1 MANYPR
7 YALYFAPAPSSA
19 LDRFG
24 AEMLGYDAYHGSN
37 LPFPEGLPADW
48 RDVTQDPRKYGFHA
62 TLKAPIALAEGK
74 TEADLARACEAFADT
89 PRQIPVI
96 EPIIDSISGFIAM
109 IPAKPS
115 AELQQLA
122 ADVTRDFDSFRAP
135 LTPQDR
141 ARRNPER
148 LTPRQVEYLDRWGY
162 PYVMEEFRFHMTL
175 TGRLDAERREVV
187 VPMLRECFAAVRL
200 ATLAIDRLALFR
212 QDDAASRFRIIA
224 HWPLRAPLSSRP

>member
-7 YALYFAPAPSSA
+7 YALYYAPAPGSA
-19 LDRFG
+19 LARFG
-24 AEMLGYDAYHGSN
+24 AAMLGYDPYGGSD
-37 LPFPEGLPADW
+37 LPFPVGVPPDW
-48 RDVTQDPRKYGFHA
+48 REVTQDPRKYGFHA
-62 TLKAPIALAEGK
+62 TLKAPIALAEGR
-74 TEADLARACEAFADT
+74 TEADLAAACEAFADT
-89 PRQIPVI
+89 PRLIPVI

-115 AELQQLA
+115 PELQQLA
-122 ADVTRDFDSFRAP
+122 ADAARDFDSFRAP
-135 LTPQDR
+135 LTAADR

-175 TGRLDAERREVV
+175 TGRLQAERHEVV
-187 VPMLRECFAAVRL
+187 VPMLRERFSSVRL

-212 QDDAASRFRIIA
+212 QDDAASRFQIIS
-224 HWPLRAPLSSRP
+224 HWPLLSSRP